1 MIRNDYDRNWEAYTR
16 PEQEPST
23 LSLSST
29 SIEIMILSEVGERQM
44 YQRTSLS
51 SISSTDMEIVTPS
64 ETPKSKVLSSP
75 RNRKEE
81 RRTDVT
87 TFLTLLV
94 LESTSIP

>member
-1 MIRNDYDRNWEAYTR
+1 MIRNDYDRNWESYTR

-29 SIEIMILSEVGERQM
+29 GIEIMILSEVGERQM

-75 RNRKEE
+75 SSRKEE

-94 LESTSIP
+94 LESTSIS